1 MGIESKYIKIDKG
14 PTYLNGITTNTR
26 SVQIWPNDHYL
37 CGQFST
43 GLESLW
49 DNGMIRM
56 KEKKIHVMEREK
68 RENSI
73 EFWGYTITSIGFEEL
88 YSSFRN
94 RITKIR

>member
-1 MGIESKYIKIDKG
+1 MGIESKYMKIDKG
-14 PTYLNGITTNTR
+14 PAYLNGITTNTR

-37 CGQFST
+37 CGQFLT

-56 KEKKIHVMEREK
+56 KEKKIHVREREK
-68 RENSI
+68 RELI
-73 EFWGYTITSIGFEEL
+73 ELRGYAITSIGFEEL